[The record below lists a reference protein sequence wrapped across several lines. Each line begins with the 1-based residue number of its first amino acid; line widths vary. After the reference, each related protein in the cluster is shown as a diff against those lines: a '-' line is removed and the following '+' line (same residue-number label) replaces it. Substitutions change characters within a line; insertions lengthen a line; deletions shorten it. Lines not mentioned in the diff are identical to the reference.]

1 MYVYLIQSIPNPKKR
16 YVGITA
22 DLKRRLSEHN
32 SGETTSTVD
41 HRPWELVTF
50 LRFANEKKAEK
61 FEAYLKHGSGYS
73 FAKRHLW

>member
-16 YVGITA
+16 YVGMTA
-22 DLKRRLSEHN
+22 DLKRRIAEHN

-50 LRFANEKKAEK
+50 LKFTNELKAEK

-73 FAKRHLW
+73 FAKRHFW